1 VARPANIVSAT
12 SRAAAYGEADPYA
25 LPRHL
30 QRVRQRGPG
39 WSERQRLERQVS
51 LRLYQAVRAA
61 HEAADAALL
70 SANGLE
76 PFTAGVDQG
85 VSANLCEALAGF
97 GGSAGHQFQISMT
110 LAATRRNAAN
120 LAPVRFRRD
129 HLPVL
134 KEAATE
140 LRARTPEEDVAITGE
155 VVRLHR
161 EGQSTG
167 EITLVGRIE
176 DSDVLDLPISDYEA
190 AMRAHQE
197 MRQVMVRGSLIRR
210 GARFYLSGPTGFR
223 VLAGTGPD

>member
-1 VARPANIVSAT
+1 MP
-12 SRAAAYGEADPYA
+12 EQEP
-25 LPRHL
+25 P
-30 QRVRQRGPG
+30 
-39 WSERQRLERQVS
+39 ERQVS

-70 SANGLE
+70 SADGLE

-97 GGSAGHQFQISMT
+97 GGSAGHQFQISVS
-110 LAATRRNAAN
+110 LAATRRNAAA

-129 HLPVL
+129 HLSVL
-134 KEAATE
+134 KEAAVE

-161 EGQSTG
+161 EGQTTG
-167 EITLVGRIE
+167 EITLVGRME
-176 DSDVLDLPISDYEA
+176 DSEVLRRIWMNLPISYYET

-197 MRQVMVRGSLIRR
+197 MRQVTVRGSLIRR
-210 GARFYLSGPTGFR
+210 GTRFYLSGPTGFR
-223 VLAGTGPD
+223 VLASAESD